1 MRVDVDIVLMGI
13 IQQHNMMNGKEIIEI
28 LKDIRKDTLN
38 VNLKTAMKKIDL
50 LIQGFSKK

>member
-1 MRVDVDIVLMGI
+1 MRVGVDTVLMVI
-13 IQQHNMMNGKEIIEI
+13 TQQHSMMNGKEIIER

>member
-1 MRVDVDIVLMGI
+1 MRVDVDTVLMGI
-13 IQQHNMMNGKEIIEI
+13 IQQHNMMNGKEIIER

-50 LIQGFSKK
+50 LIEGFSKR

>member
-50 LIQGFSKK
+50 LIEGFSKR

>member
-1 MRVDVDIVLMGI
+1 MRVYVDIVLMGI
-13 IQQHNMMNGKEIIEI
+13 IQQHNMMNGKEIIER

-50 LIQGFSKK
+50 LIEGFSKK

>member
-1 MRVDVDIVLMGI
+1 MGI
-13 IQQHNMMNGKEIIEI
+13 IQQHNMMNGKEIIER

-50 LIQGFSKK
+50 LIEGFSKR

>member
-1 MRVDVDIVLMGI
+1 MRVYVDIVLMGI
-13 IQQHNMMNGKEIIEI
+13 IQQHNMMNGKEIIER

-50 LIQGFSKK
+50 LIEGFSKR

>member
-1 MRVDVDIVLMGI
+1 MRVYVDIVLMGI

-50 LIQGFSKK
+50 LIEGFSKR

>member
-1 MRVDVDIVLMGI
+1 VRVDVDIVLMGI

-50 LIQGFSKK
+50 LIEGFSKR